1 MLTLIMQKQYE
12 LPGYLSESDGPQL
25 RNSERQRPPSK
36 AAVLIN
42 LLHHSNQWHVL
53 FIKRAERE
61 GDYHSGQVA
70 FPGGKHEEADSSI
83 RHTALRE
90 AQEEIGLHPGHV
102 EVLGSLDTYT
112 TISNFQIYPFV
123 SLVPWP
129 TELTPQVS
137 EVAKIFTIPLSWLAD
152 EKNYSLKTPHMRHP
166 SVPLNSDRPQAVYF
180 EHYDGEL
187 LWGATA
193 RMTLSLLQALDKG
206 KIVIE

>member
-1 MLTLIMQKQYE
+1 MQKQYE
-12 LPGYLSESDGPQL
+12 LPGYLRPSDGPL
-25 RNSERQRPPSK
+25 LTDVESQRSLSK

-42 LLHHSNQWHVL
+42 LLQRNNEWHVL
-53 FIKRAERE
+53 FIKRAERN

-70 FPGGKHEEADSSI
+70 FPGGKYEEGDSSI

-90 AQEEIGLHPGHV
+90 AHEEIGLHPAHV
-102 EVLGSLDTYT
+102 EVLGCLDSYT

-129 TELTPQVS
+129 TALTPQKS
-137 EVAKIFTIPLSWLAD
+137 EVAKIFTIPLRWLAD
-152 EKNYSLKTPHMRHP
+152 EKNYSLKTPHRRHP
-166 SVPLNSDRPQAVYF
+166 SIPAGSDRPQAVYF

-193 RMTLSLLQALDKG
+193 RITLSLLQALDNR

>member
-1 MLTLIMQKQYE
+1 MQKQYE
-12 LPGYLSESDGPQL
+12 LPGYLRSSDGPSL
-25 RNSERQRPPSK
+25 PNADSHRPLSK

-42 LLHHSNQWHVL
+42 LLQRNNSWHVL
-53 FIKRAERE
+53 FIKRAERK

-70 FPGGKHEEADSSI
+70 FPGGKHEEGDSSI

-90 AQEEIGLHPGHV
+90 AHEEIGLHPGHV
-102 EVLGSLDTYT
+102 EILGCLETYT
-112 TISNFQIYPFV
+112 TISNFQIHPFV

-129 TELTPQVS
+129 TELTPQAA
-137 EVAKIFTIPLSWLAD
+137 EVAKIFTIPLEWLAD

-166 SVPLNSDRPQAVYF
+166 SIPADSDRPQAVYF

-206 KIVIE
+206 KILIE